1 MSILHF
7 FVFAETSCH
16 PMIRKWKSPKT
27 ASSFFG
33 GIQLCAGL
41 MILLL
46 LDYRFEIRLSTLCLV
61 LGFIAWG
68 VVRGAIA
75 DRKDKKA

>member
-1 MSILHF
+1 
-7 FVFAETSCH
+7 
-16 PMIRKWKSPKT
+16 MIRKWKSPKT

-46 LDYRFEIRLSTLCLV
+46 LDYRFEIKLCTLCLV

-68 VVRGAIA
+68 
-75 DRKDKKA
+75 